1 MDLTRFLFG
10 FLNQLPV
17 AATVGGIIVL
27 ALILAYVGAPLWL
40 WTVATGLA
48 LWGLAA
54 PLWLWM
60 LFAIVAV
67 LFNVR
72 PLRRAIVTAPLM
84 KLLDRLGV
92 LPSIGETERVALEA
106 GTSWIERDFLSG
118 KPDFQKILDEVYPE
132 LTEKEQAFLEG
143 PVEEVCRMTD
153 DWDVRQREDL
163 SPEVWQYL
171 KEEGF
176 FGMVIPEEYGGHG
189 FSANGMNAVIA
200 KLGSRSIPLAVT
212 VMVPNSLGPAE
223 LLINYGTEEQKEYYL
238 PRLARGEEIPCF
250 ALTEPNAGSDAAS
263 IDSTGVV
270 FRGDDGELYLRLN
283 WEKRYITLAAISTTL
298 GLAFRLQD
306 PDNLLGKGREPGIT
320 CALIPTDREG
330 VILGRRHD
338 PLHTPFINSPTEG
351 EDVVVPVEQII
362 GGPEQAGNGWRMLSE
377 TLAAGRGIFL
387 PAMNTGGA
395 QFVSRVSGAY
405 AQVRQQF
412 GLPIGR
418 FEGVEELLAPIGGL
432 TYLLN
437 ALSRFT
443 CGALDQGRK
452 PAVIS
457 AIAKY
462 HSSEFNRTIVDKAM
476 DLQGGKGIV
485 LGPRNLLGNGY
496 VAVPI
501 AITVEGSNIVTRSLI
516 IFGQGLIRS
525 HPYAFKELTAL
536 EEGDVKAFDEAVWPH
551 VGMMVRNSVRA
562 ALLSLSRG
570 RLAGAP
576 VPGVTAGYY
585 RKLSWA
591 SAAFAAASDLAL
603 MTLGGSLK
611 IREKLS
617 GRFADAL
624 SWLYLSTCALRK
636 FEADGRRQEDLP
648 FVRWSVEYG
657 LARVQESLEGI
668 CANFPVPVLG
678 WLLSHPVSWWL
689 RLNPIGQEPSDAL
702 GKEVANALQEP
713 GERRDRLT
721 AGIFLPEGAHSGKE
735 EPLAQLERAFTLA
748 RESQPLYRKIRD
760 AVRAGELPKARPK
773 RLVDDALAA
782 GVITEEEHE
791 KLEEAEAARVEAVAV
806 DAFDLEE
813 MPVHTPAPQRAA
825 APVA

>member
-1 MDLTRFLFG
+1 MA
-10 FLNQLPV
+10 V
-17 AATVGGIIVL
+17 VGGIIAVTLVL
-27 ALILAYVGAPLWL
+27 AYAGVPLWL
-40 WTVATGLA
+40 WTLVTGVV

-54 PLWLWM
+54 PPWLWA
-60 LFAIVAV
+60 LFAVAAAI
-67 LFNVR
+67 FNVR
-72 PLRRAIVTAPLM
+72 PVRRAIVTAPLM
-84 KLLDRLGV
+84 ELLDRLGI

-106 GTSWIERDFLSG
+106 GSTWIEGDFFSG
-118 KPDFQKILDEVYPE
+118 KPDFRKILDEPYPE
-132 LTEKEQAFLEG
+132 LTEEERAFLEG

-153 DWDVRQREDL
+153 DWEVRQREDL

-171 KEEGF
+171 KEKGF
-176 FGMVIPEEYGGHG
+176 FGMVIPEAYGGHG

-223 LLINYGTEEQKEYYL
+223 LLINYGTEEQKAYYL

-263 IDSTGVV
+263 IDSTGEV
-270 FRGDDGELYLRLN
+270 FRGDDGDLYLRLN

-306 PDNLLGKGREPGIT
+306 PDDLLGNGQEPGIT
-320 CALIPTDREG
+320 CALIPTDKQG

-351 EDVVVPVEQII
+351 EDVVVSVDQII

-377 TLAAGRGIFL
+377 TLAAGRGIFI

-395 QFVSRVSGAY
+395 QFVSRVAGAY

-418 FEGVEELLAPIGGL
+418 FEGVEALLAPIGGL
-432 TYLLN
+432 TYLLDG
-437 ALSRFT
+437 LSRFT
-443 CGALDQGRK
+443 CGALDQGTK

-462 HSSEFNRTIVDKAM
+462 HSSEFNRTIVNKAM
-476 DLQGGKGIV
+476 DLQGGKGII

-536 EEGDVKAFDEAVWPH
+536 EDGDVEAFDEAVWSH

-562 ALLSLSRG
+562 ALLSVSRG

-576 VPGVTAGYY
+576 VTGVTAGYY
-585 RKLSWA
+585 RKLAWA
-591 SAAFAAASDLAL
+591 AAAFAAAADLAL

-624 SWLYLSTCALRK
+624 SWLYLGTCALRK

-648 FVRWSVEYG
+648 FVRWSVEHA

-678 WLLSHPVSWWL
+678 WLLSHPVLWWL

-702 GKEVANALQEP
+702 GKELADALQEP
-713 GERRDRLT
+713 GGRRDRLT
-721 AGIFLPEGAHSGKE
+721 AGIFLPDEALSGRD
-735 EPLAQLERAFTLA
+735 EPLAQLERAFVLA
-748 RESQPLYRKIRD
+748 REGRPLYRKIRD
-760 AVRAGELPKARPK
+760 AVKAGELPKARPK
-773 RLVDDALAA
+773 RLVDEALAA
-782 GVITEEEHE
+782 NVITDEEYDVL
-791 KLEEAEAARVEAVAV
+791 KEAEAARMEAVRV

-813 MPVHTPAPQRAA
+813 IPVHTAAPQTEAT
-825 APVA
+825 PVA